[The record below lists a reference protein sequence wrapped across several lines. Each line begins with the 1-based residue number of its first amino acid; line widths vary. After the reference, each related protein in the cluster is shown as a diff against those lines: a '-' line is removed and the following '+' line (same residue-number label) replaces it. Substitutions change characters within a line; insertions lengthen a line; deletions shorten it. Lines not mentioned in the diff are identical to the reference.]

1 MKLPGQYDSAPQLL
15 IDIPEAV
22 GTSFLPS
29 LERLT
34 SSKKRNTSCC
44 LAFFSATDKAAWVD
58 N

>member
-1 MKLPGQYDSAPQLL
+1 MKLLGQYDSAHQLL

-29 LERLT
+29 LERFT
-34 SSKKRNTSCC
+34 SSKRNTSCC